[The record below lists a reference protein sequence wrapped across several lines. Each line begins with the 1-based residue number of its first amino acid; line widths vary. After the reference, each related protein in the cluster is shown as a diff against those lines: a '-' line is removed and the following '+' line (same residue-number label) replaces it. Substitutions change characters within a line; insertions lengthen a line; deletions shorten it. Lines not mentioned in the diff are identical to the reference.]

1 MEVLNFIFSS
11 VHQHY
16 FELFQKTGIVF
27 FSVMVIFLVASLFFL
42 WCPEAEALSNKEQC
56 YT

>member
-1 MEVLNFIFSS
+1 MEVLNFILLS
-11 VHQHY
+11 VLQHY
-16 FELFQKTGIVF
+16 FELFQKTSIVF
-27 FSVMVIFLVASLFFL
+27 FSVMVMLLVASCLFL